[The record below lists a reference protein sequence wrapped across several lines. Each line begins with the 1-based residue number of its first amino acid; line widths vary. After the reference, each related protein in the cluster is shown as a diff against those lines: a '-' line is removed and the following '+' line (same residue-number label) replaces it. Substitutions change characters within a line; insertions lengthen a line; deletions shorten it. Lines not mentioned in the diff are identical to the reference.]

1 MKKIL
6 STTAIL
12 AFLVMLTGCG
22 EQENSHVINVYGSTA
37 NGTPNAAPVQDRVQS
52 EVNENA
58 LPEQTLEP
66 SELLEPSASPE
77 PAAFSVPQTVDESP
91 RDLASDDAYD
101 AFDALLAIV
110 ETAQT
115 VEILNE
121 KIAEFNEE
129 YPSYA
134 VTGVEITHYGEPVTT
149 GLLKNGMSI
158 RILYNGDG
166 WLECAVVRAPKDIIP
181 D

>member
-1 MKKIL
+1 MTKARAT
-6 STTAIL
+6 S
-12 AFLVMLTGCG
+12 
-22 EQENSHVINVYGSTA
+22 
-37 NGTPNAAPVQDRVQS
+37 
-52 EVNENA
+52 
-58 LPEQTLEP
+58 
-66 SELLEPSASPE
+66 
-77 PAAFSVPQTVDESP
+77 
-91 RDLASDDAYD
+91 ASDDAYD

-121 KIAEFNEE
+121 KITEFNEE

-149 GLLKNGMSI
+149 GLLKNGMSVSF
-158 RILYNGDG
+158 LYDG
-166 WLECAVVRAPKDIIP
+166 GGSVDCAVVRAPKDIIP